1 MEAVK
6 KTVLCVCKGRRRPV
20 TFSGSINTIEE
31 DRMNLKKEIES
42 AFKDVLQTD
51 EGQIRDYY
59 IERESK
65 EWGGL
70 IDLTGF
76 VQDKEILHLNYSEA
90 PYQCK
95 DSGLQNEVIYH
106 LAICIMPTYLQS
118 YISLVINNHWV
129 VANIAMH
136 VSQ

>member
-1 MEAVK
+1 MEAIT
-6 KTVLCVCKGRRRPV
+6 KTVQREEKTL
-20 TFSGSINTIEE
+20 TFSGSNNTIEE

-42 AFKDVLQTD
+42 AFKDVLQTGD
-51 EGQIRDYY
+51 GQIQDYY

-70 IDLTGF
+70 IDLTGI

-106 LAICIMPTYLQS
+106 LTIELSVQY
-118 YISLVINNHWV
+118 
-129 VANIAMH
+129 
-136 VSQ
+136 

>member
-1 MEAVK
+1 M
-6 KTVLCVCKGRRRPV
+6 
-20 TFSGSINTIEE
+20 TFSGSNNTIKE
-31 DRMNLKKEIES
+31 DRMNLKKEFEY

-65 EWGGL
+65 EWGGV

-76 VQDKEILHLNYSEA
+76 VQDKEILHSEA

-106 LAICIMPTYLQS
+106 LTIELS
-118 YISLVINNHWV
+118 V
-129 VANIAMH
+129 
-136 VSQ
+136 